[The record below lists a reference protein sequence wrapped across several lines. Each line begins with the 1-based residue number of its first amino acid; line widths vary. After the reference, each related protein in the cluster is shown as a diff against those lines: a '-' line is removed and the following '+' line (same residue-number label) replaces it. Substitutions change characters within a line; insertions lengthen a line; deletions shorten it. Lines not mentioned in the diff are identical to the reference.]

1 MAVQGPDGKLKLTIE
16 DYPYANDGLLIW
28 DAIKD
33 WASDY
38 VRHYYRSAADIVGD
52 EELQAWWT
60 EVRTKGHEDKKDEPW
75 WPVLDTHESLVQ
87 VLTTI
92 MWVTSAHHA
101 AVNFG
106 QYPFAGYFPNR
117 PTIARQSIPSEDGKE
132 GLKKLVGDPEK
143 VLLDTFP
150 SQFQSLLVLAILD
163 LLSSHAPDEEYLG
176 THVEPAWTAEEGIRS
191 AFDKFQG
198 RLREVLE
205 LIDEWNED
213 PTRRNRHGAGVVP
226 YTLLRPCDGDPF
238 DEKSV
243 MEMGIPNSISI

>member
-1 MAVQGPDGKLKLTIE
+1 MAVQGADGKLKLTIE

-28 DAIKD
+28 DAIKE

-38 VRHYYRSAADIVGD
+38 VKHYYPTAEDITGD

-75 WPVLDTHESLVQ
+75 WPVLDSHENLVQ

-92 MWVTSAHHA
+92 MWIPSGHHA

-106 QYPFAGYFPNR
+106 QYPYGGYFPNR
-117 PTIARQSIPSEDGKE
+117 PTIARQNVPLENGRRAMRAFVE
-132 GLKKLVGDPEK
+132 DPEK

-150 SQFQSLLVLAILD
+150 SQFQSLKVMFTLD
-163 LLSSHAPDEEYLG
+163 LLSTHAPDEEYLG
-176 THVEPAWTAEEGIRS
+176 TQVEPAWTAEGGIRS

-198 RLREVLE
+198 RLRDILE
-205 LIDEWNED
+205 QIDERNED
-213 PTRRNRHGAGVVP
+213 PKRRNRHGPGVMP
-226 YTLLRPCDGDPF
+226 YTLLRPCDGNPF